1 MNIRIR
7 PEETSDAGH
16 IYEVNRLAFGR
27 EDESRLIGFLRE
39 GGSFVPALSLL
50 AEVDGMAVGHI
61 LFTRI
66 FIARENG
73 ARIESLALAPM
84 AVHPD
89 FQRRGIGGR
98 LITEGLRR
106 AGEAGFTA
114 VIVLGHADYY
124 PKFGFAPAAKW
135 GITTLYDVPEE
146 VFMAMELKPGALDD
160 ASGTV
165 VYPEAF
171 ERV

>member
-1 MNIRIR
+1 M
-7 PEETSDAGH
+7 
-16 IYEVNRLAFGR
+16 
-27 EDESRLIGFLRE
+27 ESRVVVCAAAG
-39 GGSFVPALSLL
+39 PARAKATLASNPINALFMLSSP
-50 AEVDGMAVGHI
+50 EVRGTH
-61 LFTRI
+61 
-66 FIARENG
+66 
-73 ARIESLALAPM
+73 
-84 AVHPD
+84 
-89 FQRRGIGGR
+89 RRGIGGR
-98 LITEGLRR
+98 LIREGLRR

-146 VFMAMELKPGALDD
+146 VFMAMELKSGALDD